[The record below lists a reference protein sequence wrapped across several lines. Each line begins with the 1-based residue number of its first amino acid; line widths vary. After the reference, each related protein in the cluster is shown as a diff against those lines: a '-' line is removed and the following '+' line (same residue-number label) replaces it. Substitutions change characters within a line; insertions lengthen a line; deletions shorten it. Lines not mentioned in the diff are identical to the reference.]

1 MLLYGQWYGEIQE
14 RLEAFGLTDAPRAG
28 IDKMRAVARG
38 GDELSAAVN
47 TEPLTVVLVLGDL
60 ASEAKGRV
68 EAFDH
73 SAAVG
78 REHAVLPPRGRGGTG
93 RDSVPQLAL
102 QLERR
107 GIRAPEVA
115 HVGGSE
121 AGAGRRVCAATSGC
135 RVVECRSTM
144 VIGGRRASLEL
155 RMFTFVFFH
164 AEHGKSP
171 TWRVVDSSLVATAII
186 RLFGT
191 AKLK

>member
-28 IDKMRAVARG
+28 IDKMCAVARG

-47 TEPLTVVLVLGDL
+47 TEPLTVFLVLGDL

-93 RDSVPQLAL
+93 RDGVPQLASSSSDGESEPQRWRTSAAL
-102 QLERR
+102 RR
-107 GIRAPEVA
+107 ALAGVCVRRRQVA
-115 HVGGSE
+115 ASWSV
-121 AGAGRRVCAATSGC
+121 GRR
-135 RVVECRSTM
+135 
-144 VIGGRRASLEL
+144 
-155 RMFTFVFFH
+155 
-164 AEHGKSP
+164 
-171 TWRVVDSSLVATAII
+171 W
-186 RLFGT
+186 
-191 AKLK
+191 